1 MKEEK
6 YENSNFFGSTT
17 GTTEA
22 VAGKVG
28 ELLGAEVLSATEID
42 KVEEYDFVI
51 FATSTW
57 GMGDLQDDWYEAL
70 DKLKTK
76 NLSGKKVG
84 FIGVGDQEGFGDTF
98 VDGIGTIY
106 EEIKDMG
113 INLVGKTSTEGYSF
127 SGSKAVVDDEFV
139 GLVIDENNQSELTDE
154 RIKAWVEKVK

>member
-1 MKEEK
+1 MKTAIF
-6 YENSNFFGSTT
+6 YGSTT
-17 GTTEA
+17 GTTEM

-42 KVEEYDFVI
+42 RVEEYDFVI

-84 FIGVGDQEGFGDTF
+84 LIGIGDQFGFGDTF

-106 EEIKDMG
+106 EELKDMG
-113 INLVGKTSTEGYSF
+113 INLVGKTSTDGYSF

-154 RIKAWVEKVK
+154 RINAWVEKVK

>member
-1 MKEEK
+1 MKTAIF
-6 YENSNFFGSTT
+6 YGSTT
-17 GTTEA
+17 GTTEM

-42 KVEEYDFVI
+42 RVEEYDFVI

-57 GMGDLQDDWYEAL
+57 RMGDLQDDWYEAL

-84 FIGVGDQEGFGDTF
+84 LIGIGDQFGFGDTF

-113 INLVGKTSTEGYSF
+113 INLVGKTSTDGYSF

-154 RIKAWVEKVK
+154 RINAWVEKVK

>member
-1 MKEEK
+1 MKTAIF
-6 YENSNFFGSTT
+6 YGSTT
-17 GTTEA
+17 GTTEM

-42 KVEEYDFVI
+42 RVEEYDFVI

-84 FIGVGDQEGFGDTF
+84 LIGIGDQFGFGDTF

-113 INLVGKTSTEGYSF
+113 INLVGKTSTDGYSF

-154 RIKAWVEKVK
+154 RINAWVEKIK

>member
-1 MKEEK
+1 MKTAI
-6 YENSNFFGSTT
+6 FFGSTT

-154 RIKAWVEKVK
+154 RIKAWIEKVK

>member
-1 MKEEK
+1 MKTAIF
-6 YENSNFFGSTT
+6 YGSTT
-17 GTTEA
+17 GTTEM

-42 KVEEYDFVI
+42 RVEEYDFVI

-84 FIGVGDQEGFGDTF
+84 LIGIGDQFGFGDTF

-113 INLVGKTSTEGYSF
+113 INLVGKTSTDGYSF

-139 GLVIDENNQSELTDE
+139 GLVIDENNQSEVTDE
-154 RIKAWVEKVK
+154 RINAWVEKVK

>member
-1 MKEEK
+1 M
-6 YENSNFFGSTT
+6 
-17 GTTEA
+17 

-42 KVEEYDFVI
+42 RVEEYDFVI

-84 FIGVGDQEGFGDTF
+84 LIGIGDQFGFGDTF

-113 INLVGKTSTEGYSF
+113 INLVGKTSTDGYSF

-154 RIKAWVEKVK
+154 RINAWVEKVK

>member
-1 MKEEK
+1 MKTAIF
-6 YENSNFFGSTT
+6 YGSTT
-17 GTTEA
+17 GTTEM

-42 KVEEYDFVI
+42 RVEEYDFVI
-51 FATSTW
+51 FATSTL

-84 FIGVGDQEGFGDTF
+84 LIGIGDQFGFGDTF

-113 INLVGKTSTEGYSF
+113 INLVGKTSTDGYSF

-154 RIKAWVEKVK
+154 RINAWVEKVK

>member
-1 MKEEK
+1 MKTAIF
-6 YENSNFFGSTT
+6 YGSTT
-17 GTTEA
+17 GTTEM

-42 KVEEYDFVI
+42 RVEEYDFVI

-84 FIGVGDQEGFGDTF
+84 LIGIGDQFGFGDTF

-106 EEIKDMG
+106 EEIKDMR
-113 INLVGKTSTEGYSF
+113 INLVGKTSTDGYSF

-154 RIKAWVEKVK
+154 RINAWVEKVK

>member
-1 MKEEK
+1 MKIAIF
-6 YENSNFFGSTT
+6 YGSTT
-17 GTTEA
+17 GTTEMI
-22 VAGKVG
+22 AGKVG

-42 KVEEYDFVI
+42 RVEEYDFVI

-84 FIGVGDQEGFGDTF
+84 LIGVGDQFGFGDTF

-113 INLVGKTSTEGYSF
+113 INLVGKTSTDGYSF

-154 RIKAWVEKVK
+154 RINAWVEKVK

>member
-1 MKEEK
+1 MKTAIF
-6 YENSNFFGSTT
+6 YGSTT
-17 GTTEA
+17 GTTEM

-42 KVEEYDFVI
+42 RVEEYDFVI

-84 FIGVGDQEGFGDTF
+84 LIGIGDQFGFGDTF

-113 INLVGKTSTEGYSF
+113 INLVGKISTDGYSF

-154 RIKAWVEKVK
+154 RINAWVEKVK

>member
-1 MKEEK
+1 MKTAIF
-6 YENSNFFGSTT
+6 YGSTT
-17 GTTEA
+17 GTTEMI
-22 VAGKVG
+22 AGKVG

-42 KVEEYDFVI
+42 RVGEYDFVI

-84 FIGVGDQEGFGDTF
+84 LIGVGDQFGFGDTF

-113 INLVGKTSTEGYSF
+113 INLVGKTSTDGYSF

-154 RIKAWVEKVK
+154 RINAWVEKVK

>member
-1 MKEEK
+1 MKTAIF
-6 YENSNFFGSTT
+6 YGSTT
-17 GTTEA
+17 GTTEM

-42 KVEEYDFVI
+42 RVEEYDFVI

-84 FIGVGDQEGFGDTF
+84 LIGIGDQFGFGDTF

-113 INLVGKTSTEGYSF
+113 INLVGKTSADGYSF

-154 RIKAWVEKVK
+154 RINAWVEKVK

>member
-1 MKEEK
+1 MKTVIF
-6 YENSNFFGSTT
+6 YGSTT
-17 GTTEA
+17 GTTEM

-42 KVEEYDFVI
+42 RVEEYDFVI

-84 FIGVGDQEGFGDTF
+84 LIGIGDQFGFGDTF

-113 INLVGKTSTEGYSF
+113 INLVGKTSSDGYSF

-154 RIKAWVEKVK
+154 RINAWVEKVK

>member
-1 MKEEK
+1 MKTAIF
-6 YENSNFFGSTT
+6 YGSTT
-17 GTTEA
+17 GTTEM

-42 KVEEYDFVI
+42 RGEEYDFVI

-84 FIGVGDQEGFGDTF
+84 LIGIGDQFGFGDTF

-113 INLVGKTSTEGYSF
+113 INLVGKTSTDGYSF

-154 RIKAWVEKVK
+154 RINAWVEKVK